1 MFVLVETLGMGK
13 MHRALACTL
22 HLKKMKGL
30 YTKAFP
36 DHLPAFIIHIKNPQ
50 EELKLLEMQ
59 DRSSGTLDGDRA
71 ENTHLWRK
79 T

>member
-13 MHRALACTL
+13 MHRTLVCTL

-36 DHLPAFIIHIKNPQ
+36 DHLPAFITHIKNPQ
-50 EELKLLEMQ
+50 EEPKLLEMR
-59 DRSSGTLDGDRA
+59 DRSSGTPGSDRA
-71 ENTHLWRK
+71 ENTRLWGK